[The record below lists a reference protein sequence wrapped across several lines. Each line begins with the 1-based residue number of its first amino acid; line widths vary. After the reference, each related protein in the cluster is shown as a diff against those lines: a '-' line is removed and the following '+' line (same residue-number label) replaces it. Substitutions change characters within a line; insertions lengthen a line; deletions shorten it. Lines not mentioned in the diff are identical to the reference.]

1 MIYNSNTQAF
11 PMRTTNL
18 NRKFLEKFLKYIK
31 AKLELTYA
39 NFYSTQIDEVGMY
52 NLLSWNTMAET
63 CKANVSDKVMH
74 E

>member
-52 NLLSWNTMAET
+52 NLLS
-63 CKANVSDKVMH
+63 
-74 E
+74 